1 MRNLRSTA
9 IAVVA
14 WLTFVPAVSMAAP
27 AAQSTHSKS
36 SSAPKAKH
44 EATHAIKG
52 VIKTVDDKT
61 LVVSQ
66 NAKTGHEMT
75 FVLDPSTERTGTMSV
90 GSTVD
95 VRYRTEAKRHIATAV
110 TVISEKSTS

>member
-9 IAVVA
+9 IAVA
-14 WLTFVPAVSMAAP
+14 WLTLLPAVGMAAP
-27 AAQSTHSKS
+27 LAQTTHSK

-44 EATHAIKG
+44 AATHATRG
-52 VIKTVDDKT
+52 VIKTVDDQT

-66 NAKTGHEMT
+66 KAGSGHEMT
-75 FVLDPSTERTGTMSV
+75 FVIDPSTEKVGTMSV

-110 TVISEKSTS
+110 TVVSDKSKT

>member
-1 MRNLRSTA
+1 MRNRRSTVVA
-9 IAVVA
+9 VA
-14 WLTFVPAVSMAAP
+14 WLTLLPAVAFAAP
-27 AAQSTHSKS
+27 AAQTTHSKS
-36 SSAPKAKH
+36 TAPKAKH
-44 EATHAIKG
+44 TATHAMKG

-66 NAKTGHEMT
+66 KPGSGHEMT
-75 FVLDPSTERTGTMSV
+75 FVIDPSTEKVGTMSV

-110 TVISEKSTS
+110 TVVGDKSKT

>member
-1 MRNLRSTA
+1 M
-9 IAVVA
+9 
-14 WLTFVPAVSMAAP
+14 
-27 AAQSTHSKS
+27 
-36 SSAPKAKH
+36 
-44 EATHAIKG
+44 KG

-75 FVLDPSTERTGTMSV
+75 FVLDPSTEHTGTMSV
-90 GSTVD
+90 GATVD

>member
-1 MRNLRSTA
+1 MRSLRSTA
-9 IAVVA
+9 IAIA
-14 WLTFVPAVSMAAP
+14 WLTLLPAVGIAAP
-27 AAQSTHSKS
+27 LAQTTHSKS

-44 EATHAIKG
+44 AATHATRG

-66 NAKTGHEMT
+66 KSGSGHEMT
-75 FVLDPSTERTGTMSV
+75 FALDPSTEKVGTMNV

-110 TVISEKSTS
+110 TVVNEKPKA

>member
-9 IAVVA
+9 IAVA
-14 WLTFVPAVSMAAP
+14 WLTFVPAVGFAAP
-27 AAQSTHSKS
+27 LAQTTQSKS
-36 SSAPKAKH
+36 SSAPKANH
-44 EATHAIKG
+44 ATHATRG

-66 NAKTGHEMT
+66 KAKSGHEMT
-75 FVLDPSTERTGTMSV
+75 FVLEPSTEKVGTMSV

-95 VRYRTEAKRHIATAV
+95 VRYRTESKRHIATAV
-110 TVISEKSTS
+110 TVVTTEKSTT

>member
-9 IAVVA
+9 IAVA
-14 WLTFVPAVSMAAP
+14 WLTFLPAVGFAAP
-27 AAQSTHSKS
+27 LAQTTHSKS
-36 SSAPKAKH
+36 SSAPKANH
-44 EATHAIKG
+44 ATHATRG

-66 NAKTGHEMT
+66 KAKSGHEMT
-75 FVLDPSTERTGTMSV
+75 FVLEPSTEKVGTMSV

-110 TVISEKSTS
+110 TVVTTEKSTT

>member
-1 MRNLRSTA
+1 MKNLRSTA
-9 IAVVA
+9 IAVA
-14 WLTFVPAVSMAAP
+14 WLTFLPAAAMAAP
-27 AAQSTHSKS
+27 SAQTTHSK

-44 EATHAIKG
+44 EATHAMKG
-52 VIKTVDDKT
+52 VVKTVDDKT

-66 NAKTGHEMT
+66 KPGSGHEMT
-75 FVLDPSTERTGTMSV
+75 FVIDPSTERTGTMSV

-110 TVISEKSTS
+110 TVVDGKSKT

>member
-9 IAVVA
+9 IAVA
-14 WLTFVPAVSMAAP
+14 WLTLLPAVGFAAP
-27 AAQSTHSKS
+27 LAQTTHSKS
-36 SSAPKAKH
+36 SSAPKTNH
-44 EATHAIKG
+44 TATHATRG

-66 NAKTGHEMT
+66 KAKSGHEMT
-75 FVLDPSTERTGTMSV
+75 FVLDPSTEKVGTMSV

-95 VRYRTEAKRHIATAV
+95 VRYRTEAKKHIATAV
-110 TVISEKSTS
+110 TVVNEKPKA

>member
-9 IAVVA
+9 VAVA
-14 WLTFVPAVSMAAP
+14 WLTFLPAAGFAAP
-27 AAQSTHSKS
+27 AAQTTHSK

-44 EATHAIKG
+44 EATHAMKG

-66 NAKTGHEMT
+66 KPGAGHEMT
-75 FVLDPSTERTGTMSV
+75 FVLNPSTERVGTMSV

-110 TVISEKSTS
+110 TVVGEKPAS

>member
-9 IAVVA
+9 IAVA
-14 WLTFVPAVSMAAP
+14 WLTFLPAAAMAAP
-27 AAQSTHSKS
+27 PAQTAHSKS
-36 SSAPKAKH
+36 TASKAKH
-44 EATHAIKG
+44 AATHATRG

-66 NAKTGHEMT
+66 KAGSGHEMT
-75 FVLDPSTERTGTMSV
+75 FVIEPSTERVGTMSV

-110 TVISEKSTS
+110 TVVSEKSKT

>member
-9 IAVVA
+9 IAVA
-14 WLTFVPAVSMAAP
+14 WLTLLPAVGFAAP
-27 AAQSTHSKS
+27 LAQTTHSKS
-36 SSAPKAKH
+36 SSAPKANH
-44 EATHAIKG
+44 TATHATRG

-66 NAKTGHEMT
+66 KAKSGHEMT
-75 FVLDPSTERTGTMSV
+75 FVLDPSTEKVGTMSV

-95 VRYRTEAKRHIATAV
+95 VRYRTEAKKHIATAV
-110 TVISEKSTS
+110 TVVNEKPKA

>member
-1 MRNLRSTA
+1 MKNFRSTA
-9 IAVVA
+9 IAVA
-14 WLTFVPAVSMAAP
+14 WLTFLPAVAFAAP
-27 AAQSTHSKS
+27 AAQTTHSKS
-36 SSAPKAKH
+36 TAPKAKH
-44 EATHAIKG
+44 AATHAMKG

-66 NAKTGHEMT
+66 KPGSGHEMT
-75 FVLDPSTERTGTMSV
+75 FVIDPSTEKVGTMSV

-110 TVISEKSTS
+110 TVVSDKSKT